1 MRNYWTNAALFCAG
15 LYLTAFSGQ
24 AQAQADCADWNTEAF
39 FKVATAPDV
48 MRCLEKGADIDA
60 RDTDGE
66 TPLHYAVGRGGTAE
80 RVNALLDAGAN
91 VEARGKYD
99 RTPLHYAAGWDGTA
113 ERVNALL
120 NAGADIHARDTDGET
135 PLHYAAGWGG
145 TAERVNAL
153 LNAGADIDARDTD
166 GETPLHSAAGWGGT
180 AERVN
185 ALLNAGADID
195 ARDTDGETPLHYA
208 VGWDDTAEMVN
219 VLLNAG
225 ADIHARDTDGE
236 TPLHHAATKDT
247 AGIVNALL
255 NAGADI
261 HARDTGGW
269 TPLHHAAEHSTA
281 ETVNALLN
289 AGADIH
295 ARDTGGETPLHHA
308 VVRWGGTAE
317 IVNVLLNA
325 GADIHARDTG
335 GWTPLHHAVRFA
347 ATNDTAGIVN
357 VLLNA
362 GADIHARDTD
372 GETPL
377 HHAATNDTAR
387 MVNALLNAG
396 ADIHARDTDGET
408 PLHHAATKDTAGIV
422 NALLNAGADIHA
434 RDTDGETPLHH
445 AVTFTATK
453 DTAGIV
459 NALLNAGADIHARD
473 TDGETPLH
481 HAVVRWGGT
490 AEIVNVLLNA
500 GADIH
505 ARDTDGETP
514 LHHAVTFTATK
525 DTAGIVNALLNAG
538 ADIHARDTDGETPLH
553 HAATNDTARMVNA
566 LLNAGADIH
575 ARDTDGETPL
585 HHAATNDTARMV
597 NALLNAGADIHAR
610 DTDGETPLHHAAT
623 NDTARIVNALLNAGA
638 NIHARDTDGWT
649 PLHHSATN
657 DTARI
662 VNALLNAGAN
672 IHARDTDGETPLH
685 YAARYGTGG
694 IVNAL
699 LNAGANIH
707 ARDTDG
713 ETPLHHAATFNETAG
728 IVNALLNAGADI
740 DARDTDGE
748 TPLHHAVT
756 FTATNDTAGIVNA
769 LLNAGANIEARDT
782 YGATPFHFAA
792 RLGTAGTMNA
802 LLNADA
808 NIEARTHAGLTPM
821 HHAAENNAVYVL
833 EWLTAQGA
841 DINVRD
847 DAGQTPMHY
856 AERGGAVDA
865 MTWLKAKMM
874 WLKANSPFE
883 AFRLHINSL
892 ASHEHD
898 DEVSDSNRIEAAVE
912 ITVTSIKDALVPEV
926 FNWRQIQTIADGISW
941 SMSRL
946 NDNSLYYSV
955 PRTVAERLV
964 IKERNPQYKLVGL
977 SLLDEIESGVP
988 ADVISEFVSTQFQV
1002 PEAKSIQK
1010 RIIKRSLQAY
1020 DNWLTARS
1028 DWVPAQQRDNES
1040 DAPLGIY
1047 HTDLGVELYQVESL
1061 GGLISQI
1068 DRDEKLRQMLLDS
1081 GLAGLNY
1088 AFAALVMEGMTPR
1101 GRNESRA
1108 FEHFSVGAD
1117 EKHAPSMFRVGLMT
1131 EHGLGTEVDLEAA
1144 LQIHR
1149 RAVELDE
1156 STSAPS
1162 ALLLAERFEVG
1173 DNVEWDWA
1181 MATHYYTKAFTNT
1194 NLESAAVAQVI
1205 YGRLVD
1211 QTGYWSE
1218 GEDGG
1223 ELLRNIIDDARGIA
1237 SELGRLFADASSGQT
1252 LDFEESVHWLRIGGR
1267 DNDLLLRDILRL
1279 RPNLA
1284 ENARERTWAEQ
1295 IPVPEWAAHSDP
1307 STAMDHLGIECKAPN
1322 LVDFLRNQ
1330 RCVYKLKR
1338 ASLGFYNQN
1347 LIETAFAHLEAISDI
1362 ELEQIETLGSLVPR
1376 SIIGEVVSDDITTR
1390 RIPEYTYQLVDVL
1403 AFFGDYKEAERRAG
1417 IARGGTIDASL
1428 KPLRRQVARSLESG
1442 KVTEGLDELLN
1453 TLALQ
1458 GNSSARD
1465 LRAAL
1470 RGQIIR
1476 SKPVLDIAV
1485 ARERFEAVAHMANSV
1500 SFAKNARQLA
1510 PLEADADNPERAVEL
1525 EMMALKSDLIRS
1537 KAEQFKTG
1545 PIGKVLSDVCNLS
1558 RTSQRL
1564 FSYNQPEIALVL
1576 AKQAVNELQ
1585 EIRRPLS
1592 GLPERLRLCF
1602 RTQVEDHYRWL
1613 AGLLLAQERP
1623 QEVSRVLKMLKSFES
1638 FEFASRTRDLAEDA
1652 LDTLTVSDAEQ
1663 SLWDALSDLTP
1674 PNSALLSRLATLRNL
1689 GAVRSLT
1696 SAEQLEMASL
1706 GAQLDA
1712 ETRERQ
1718 SELLA
1723 VFEAVRQVPEAKTPD
1738 SSKEGLID
1746 RYLQS
1751 PENRS
1756 TAILQYVVGED
1767 WLGLVLTTYGSQNT
1781 WTWDRFGDKDFSED
1795 KINTKVA
1802 MFRAAVSDPGLD
1814 PRKLGQQLYDLLL
1827 PDEVKTVLSQHAIDT
1842 LVFSL
1847 DGHLR
1852 YVPIAALHD
1861 GTQWLS
1867 EQYVLSHLSAGT
1879 VPDRSESKKNGDI
1892 IAGFGTTGSFHGLPA
1907 LPAVQDELKS
1917 IVRESADD
1925 PGYLRGTARIDQ
1937 DFTRSSLA
1945 SALSFDSS
1953 AASLGGVLH
1962 LASHFEVGQTESDSK
1977 LLLGD
1982 GDFLSVREIREGLS
1996 PGADSLQEVSLLTLS
2011 ACNTGFGKPDA
2022 DGRELE
2028 SFAAVAQHKGAGAVL
2043 ASVLKVPDRATSELM
2058 NRFYENYAAGLPPAR
2073 ALKEAQNVLMS
2084 GKDDASASPNA
2095 VVQGRRHPFY
2105 WASFVL
2111 LEGTL

>member
-1 MRNYWTNAALFCAG
+1 MRYQWMNAALLGAG
-15 LYLTAFSGQ
+15 LYLGAFVGQ
-24 AQAQADCADWNTEAF
+24 AQAQADCIDWNTETF
-39 FKVATAPDV
+39 FEAATAPDV

-60 RDTDGE
+60 RAEYGA
-66 TPLHYAVGRGGTAE
+66 TPLHYAVGWGGTAGI
-80 RVNALLDAGAN
+80 VNVLLNAGAN
-91 VEARGKYD
+91 IHARDTDG
-99 RTPLHYAAGWDGTA
+99 RTPLHYAARYDTA
-113 ERVNALL
+113 GIVNALL
-120 NAGADIHARDTDGET
+120 NAGANIHARDTDGWTPLHHAVRFSETDDTAGIVNALLNAGANVEARDTTYGATPFHFAARLVTAGTMNALLNAGANIHARDTDGET
-135 PLHYAAGWGG
+135 PLHYAA
-145 TAERVNAL
+145 TN
-153 LNAGADIDARDTD
+153 
-166 GETPLHSAAGWGGT
+166 
-180 AERVN
+180 
-185 ALLNAGADID
+185 
-195 ARDTDGETPLHYA
+195 
-208 VGWDDTAEMVN
+208 DTAEIVN

-225 ADIHARDTDGE
+225 ANIHARDTDGE
-236 TPLHHAATKDT
+236 TPLHHAVGSGGT

-255 NAGADI
+255 NAGA
-261 HARDTGGW
+261 
-269 TPLHHAAEHSTA
+269 
-281 ETVNALLN
+281 N
-289 AGADIH
+289 
-295 ARDTGGETPLHHA
+295 
-308 VVRWGGTAE
+308 
-317 IVNVLLNA
+317 
-325 GADIHARDTG
+325 
-335 GWTPLHHAVRFA
+335 
-347 ATNDTAGIVN
+347 
-357 VLLNA
+357 
-362 GADIHARDTD
+362 IHARDTD

-377 HHAATNDTAR
+377 HHAATNDTAEI
-387 MVNALLNAG
+387 VNVLLNAG
-396 ADIHARDTDGET
+396 ANVEARNTDGWT
-408 PLHHAATKDTAGIV
+408 PLHHAVRFSKTDDTAGIV
-422 NALLNAGADIHA
+422 NALLNAGANVEA
-434 RDTDGETPLHH
+434 RDKYGETLLHH
-445 AVTFTATK
+445 AAT
-453 DTAGIV
+453 
-459 NALLNAGADIHARD
+459 N
-473 TDGETPLH
+473 
-481 HAVVRWGGT
+481 GT

-500 GADIH
+500 GANIH
-505 ARDTDGETP
+505 ARDKYGETP
-514 LHHAVTFTATK
+514 LHHALRWGG
-525 DTAGIVNALLNAG
+525 TAGIVNALLNAG
-538 ADIHARDTDGETPLH
+538 ANVEARNTDGETPLHHAVGWGGTAGIVNALLNAGANIHARDTDGETPLH
-553 HAATNDTARMVNA
+553 HAATNGTAEMVNV
-566 LLNAGADIH
+566 LLNAGANIH
-575 ARDTDGETPL
+575 ARDTDGWTPL
-585 HHAATNDTARMV
+585 HHAATNYTAEIV
-597 NALLNAGADIHAR
+597 NVLLNAGADIHAR

-649 PLHHSATN
+649 PLHYAATNGTAGIVNALLNAGADIHARDTDGWTPLHHAATNYTAEIVNVLLNAGADIHARDTDGETPLHHAATN

-662 VNALLNAGAN
+662 VNALLNAGAD
-672 IHARDTDGETPLH
+672 IHARDTDGE
-685 YAARYGTGG
+685 
-694 IVNAL
+694 
-699 LNAGANIH
+699 
-707 ARDTDG
+707 
-713 ETPLHHAATFNETAG
+713 
-728 IVNALLNAGADI
+728 
-740 DARDTDGE
+740 
-748 TPLHHAVT
+748 
-756 FTATNDTAGIVNA
+756 
-769 LLNAGANIEARDT
+769 
-782 YGATPFHFAA
+782 TPFHFAA

-847 DAGQTPMHY
+847 DAGQTPMYY

-1010 RIIKRSLQAY
+1010 KIIKRSLQAY

-1028 DWVPAQQRDNES
+1028 DWVPSQQRDNES

-1047 HTDLGVELYQVESL
+1047 HMDLGVELYQVESL

-1081 GLAGLNY
+1081 GLARLNY
-1088 AFAALVMEGMTPR
+1088 AFASLVMEGMTPR

-1131 EHGLGTEVDLEAA
+1131 EHGLGTEADLEAA

-1149 RAVELDE
+1149 RAVKLDE

-1279 RPNLA
+1279 RPDLA

-1330 RCVYKLKR
+1330 SCVYKLKR

-1470 RGQIIR
+1470 RGQINR
-1476 SKPVLDIAV
+1476 SKPVLDIVV

-1545 PIGKVLSDVCNLS
+1545 PIGKILSDVCNLS

-1663 SLWDALSDLTP
+1663 SLWDSLSDLTP

-1814 PRKLGQQLYDLLL
+1814 PRDLGQQLYDLLL

-1907 LPAVQDELKS
+1907 LPAVQDELKA
-1917 IVRESADD
+1917 IVQESTDD

>member
-1 MRNYWTNAALFCAG
+1 MRYQWMNAALLGAG
-15 LYLTAFSGQ
+15 LYLGAFVGQ
-24 AQAQADCADWNTEAF
+24 AQAQADCRPWNIAAF

-48 MRCLEKGADIDA
+48 MRCLEKGADI
-60 RDTDGE
+60 
-66 TPLHYAVGRGGTAE
+66 
-80 RVNALLDAGAN
+80 
-91 VEARGKYD
+91 
-99 RTPLHYAAGWDGTA
+99 
-113 ERVNALL
+113 
-120 NAGADIHARDTDGET
+120 HARDEYGET
-135 PLHYAAGWGG
+135 PLHYAAKYG
-145 TAERVNAL
+145 TAGMVNVL
-153 LNAGADIDARDTD
+153 LNAGAD
-166 GETPLHSAAGWGGT
+166 
-180 AERVN
+180 
-185 ALLNAGADID
+185 ADID
-195 ARDTDGETPLHYA
+195 ARDKFGETPLHYA
-208 VGWDDTAEMVN
+208 ASDGTAEMVN

-225 ADIHARDTDGE
+225 ADADIDARDENGE
-236 TPLHHAATKDT
+236 TPLHFAASD
-247 AGIVNALL
+247 
-255 NAGADI
+255 
-261 HARDTGGW
+261 
-269 TPLHHAAEHSTA
+269 
-281 ETVNALLN
+281 
-289 AGADIH
+289 
-295 ARDTGGETPLHHA
+295 
-308 VVRWGGTAE
+308 GTAE
-317 IVNVLLNA
+317 MVNVLLNA
-325 GADIHARDTG
+325 GANIEAREDKFGETPLHYAASDGTAEMVNVILNAGANIETRDEFGATPLHYAARNNTAEMVNVLLNAGANIEARDKYG
-335 GWTPLHHAVRFA
+335 ETPLHHA

-362 GADIHARDTD
+362 GADIDARDTDGATPLHHAASYGTAEIVNVLLNAGANVEARDTD
-372 GETPL
+372 GETPLHHAATNDTAGIVNVLLNAGANIEARDTDGATPLHHAATFGATNGIAGIVSALLNAGANIEARDTDGATPLHYAARYDTVEMVNVLLNAGANVEARDTDGETPLHHAATNDTAGIVNVLLNAGANIEARDTDGATPL

-396 ADIHARDTDGET
+396 ANIEARDTDG
-408 PLHHAATKDTAGIV
+408 A
-422 NALLNAGADIHA
+422 
-434 RDTDGETPLHH
+434 
-445 AVTFTATK
+445 
-453 DTAGIV
+453 
-459 NALLNAGADIHARD
+459 
-473 TDGETPLH
+473 
-481 HAVVRWGGT
+481 
-490 AEIVNVLLNA
+490 
-500 GADIH
+500 
-505 ARDTDGETP
+505 
-514 LHHAVTFTATK
+514 
-525 DTAGIVNALLNAG
+525 
-538 ADIHARDTDGETPLH
+538 TPLH

-566 LLNAGADIH
+566 LLNAGANIE
-575 ARDTDGETPL
+575 ARDTDGATPL
-585 HHAATNDTARMV
+585 HFAATNDTAGM
-597 NALLNAGADIHAR
+597 
-610 DTDGETPLHHAAT
+610 
-623 NDTARIVNALLNAGA
+623 
-638 NIHARDTDGWT
+638 
-649 PLHHSATN
+649 
-657 DTARI
+657 
-662 VNALLNAGAN
+662 
-672 IHARDTDGETPLH
+672 
-685 YAARYGTGG
+685 
-694 IVNAL
+694 
-699 LNAGANIH
+699 
-707 ARDTDG
+707 
-713 ETPLHHAATFNETAG
+713 
-728 IVNALLNAGADI
+728 
-740 DARDTDGE
+740 
-748 TPLHHAVT
+748 
-756 FTATNDTAGIVNA
+756 VNA

-782 YGATPFHFAA
+782 DGATPLHFAASYDTAGMVNALLNSGANIEARDTDGATPFHFAA
-792 RLGTAGTMNA
+792 RLGTAGTMYA

-808 NIEARTHAGLTPM
+808 KIEARTHAGLTPM

-833 EWLTAQGA
+833 EWLTVQGA

-847 DAGQTPMHY
+847 DAGQTPMYY

-874 WLKANSPFE
+874 WLKANSPFD

-912 ITVTSIKDALVPEV
+912 ISVTSIKDALVPEV

-964 IKERNPQYKLVGL
+964 IKERNPQYNLVGL
-977 SLLDEIESGVP
+977 SLLDEIESGVS

-1010 RIIKRSLQAY
+1010 KIIKRSLQAY

-1028 DWVPAQQRDNES
+1028 DWVPAQQRDYES

-1047 HTDLGVELYQVESL
+1047 HMDVGVELYQVESL

-1088 AFAALVMEGMTPR
+1088 AFATLVMEGMTPR

-1117 EKHAPSMFRVGLMT
+1117 EKHVPSMFRVGLMT
-1131 EHGLGTEVDLEAA
+1131 EHGLGTEADLEAA

-1149 RAVELDE
+1149 RAVELDD
-1156 STSAPS
+1156 STS

-1173 DNVEWDWA
+1173 DNVERDWA

-1223 ELLRNIIDDARGIA
+1223 ELLRNIRDDAKGIASEAKGIA

-1252 LDFEESVHWLRIGGR
+1252 LDFEKAVHWLRIGGR

-1279 RPNLA
+1279 RPDLA
-1284 ENARERTWAEQ
+1284 ENAREKTLVEQ
-1295 IPVPEWAAHSDP
+1295 ISVPNWAAHSDP
-1307 STAMDHLGIECKAPN
+1307 STAMDHLKAECKVHK
-1322 LVDFLRNQ
+1322 LVDFVRNQ
-1330 RCVYKLKR
+1330 SCASFLKR

-1347 LIETAFAHLEAISDI
+1347 LIETAFAHLTAISDI

-1376 SIIGEVVSDDITTR
+1376 STIDEVLSVDINTR

-1403 AFFGDYKEAERRAG
+1403 AFFGDYKEAERRARVAG
-1417 IARGGTIDASL
+1417 GGTIAASL
-1428 KPLRRQVARSLESG
+1428 RPLRRQVARSLESG

-1470 RGQIIR
+1470 HGQINR

-1537 KAEQFKTG
+1537 DAAQFETG
-1545 PIGKVLSDVCNLS
+1545 PIGKALSDVCNLS

-1638 FEFASRTRDLAEDA
+1638 FEFASRTRDLAGDA
-1652 LDTLTVSDAEQ
+1652 LDTLALSDAEQ
-1663 SLWDALSDLTP
+1663 SLWDALSNLVP
-1674 PNSALLSRLATLRNL
+1674 PNSTLLSRLATLRNL

-1706 GAQLDA
+1706 EAQLDA

-1723 VFEAVRQVPEAKTPD
+1723 VFEAVGQVAEAKTSDFP
-1738 SSKEGLID
+1738 KEGLID

-1751 PENRS
+1751 PGNRS
-1756 TAILQYVVGED
+1756 TAILQYVVEKD
-1767 WLGLVLTTYGSQNT
+1767 RLGLVLTTYGSQNT
-1781 WTWDRFGDKDFSED
+1781 WTWGRFGDNNFSED
-1795 KINTKVA
+1795 EINKKVKY
-1802 MFRAAVSDPGLD
+1802 FRAAVSDPGRD
-1814 PRKLGQQLYDLLL
+1814 PRNFGKQLHDLLL
-1827 PDEVKTVLSQHAIDT
+1827 PYEVKTVLSKHAIDT

-1847 DGHLR
+1847 DRHLR
-1852 YVPIAALHD
+1852 YVPIAALYD
-1861 GTQWLS
+1861 GAQWLS

-1879 VPDRSESKKNGDI
+1879 VLGRSQSKENGDI

-1907 LPAVQDELKS
+1907 LPAVEDELKS
-1917 IVRESADD
+1917 IVQESADD
-1925 PGYLRGTARIDQ
+1925 RGYLRGTARLDQ

-1945 SALSFDSS
+1945 SALSFDNS
-1953 AASLGGVLH
+1953 AAPLGGVLH
-1962 LASHFEVGQTESDSK
+1962 LASHFEVGQTEVDSK

-1982 GDFLSVREIREGLS
+1982 GNFLSVREFREGLGL
-1996 PGADSLQEVSLLTLS
+1996 GADSLQEVSLLTLS

-2043 ASVLKVPDRATSELM
+2043 ATVLKAPDGATSELM
-2058 NRFYENYAAGLPPAR
+2058 NQFYKYFAAGMPPAG

-2084 GKDDASASPNA
+2084 GKDDAPESPNA

-2111 LEGTL
+2111 LEGSL